1 MPGTKPNCLRVL
13 WLTLV
18 LLVAF
23 AAGVSV
29 RIRPAMTAEVRRSA
43 PRQHFLAGSERALPV
58 LQEIS
63 QTLKQIDARLSRI
76 EKIAAA
82 AAEP

>member
-1 MPGTKPNCLRVL
+1 MKPKCLRVF
-13 WLTLV
+13 WLALV

-29 RIRPAMTAEVRRSA
+29 RTPSGMTAEVRRSA